1 MRDESGLDPPGLPCN
16 CAADAETTRQERAM
30 TNTVAAWM
38 AGLILLASAL
48 DLLLNSGQ
56 VIFFLAQKLV
66 ALIEWM
72 AFWR

>member
-1 MRDESGLDPPGLPCN
+1 MRDESGLDPVGPPCN
-16 CAADAETTRQERAM
+16 CAADAETTGYQNPM

-38 AGLILLASAL
+38 AGLILLGCAL
-48 DLLLNSGQ
+48 DLLLNGGQ

>member
-1 MRDESGLDPPGLPCN
+1 
-16 CAADAETTRQERAM
+16 M

-38 AGLILLASAL
+38 AGFILLGVGA
-48 DLLLNSGQ
+48 DLLLNDGG
-56 VIFFLAQKLV
+56 VVFFLSLKLV